1 MLYFYYDFTNYGGCK
16 MNRVSKLKSIFT
28 DGQNYKFL
36 LLSLLITGLSYGLY
50 KGMLDNFLAEVVHMG
65 EMDRGIAE
73 FFREIPGILLVLIL
87 ATFYMFS
94 AETMYKVGALIMMVG
109 MAMHAVLPPSK
120 FLMILAICVYS
131 LGEHIQIGMKSTL
144 TLSYAR
150 PGCGGSALGI
160 QGSISQIGTL
170 GGYLVVIAVFSLTA
184 AASSNYTVLFAA
196 AAVLAGLSLLC
207 TLKITG
213 SNETDSNKRR
223 FYFHKK
229 YTKYYMLEM
238 FYGAR
243 KQVFLTFG
251 PYVLI
256 LFYGANA
263 AMVSLLF
270 ALSAIAC
277 FFASPLVGRIID
289 KVGYKTVMVADT
301 LILVVVCFF
310 YGFAHHLFPKD
321 IAFIVC
327 CINYVLDAVISLA
340 SMASN
345 VYVQELADNPD
356 ETKATISTGVSIN
369 HVITIFIALFG
380 GWIWQ
385 TLGIEILFIASAI
398 LGLCN
403 SAYAA
408 TIRPA
413 KANKV

>member
-1 MLYFYYDFTNYGGCK
+1 

-50 KGMLDNFLAEVVHMG
+50 KGMLDNFLAEIVHMG

-94 AETMYKVGALIMMVG
+94 AETMYKIGALVMMVG
-109 MAMHAVLPPSK
+109 MGMHAVLPPSK

-184 AASSNYTVLFAA
+184 AASNYTILFGA

-301 LILVVVCFF
+301 LILVIVCFF
-310 YGFAHHLFPKD
+310 YGFAHHLFPRD

-327 CINYVLDAVISLA
+327 CINYILDAVISQA
-340 SMASN
+340 SMAAN
-345 VYVQELADNPD
+345 VYVQELADSPD

-413 KANKV
+413 KANKA